1 MTALAARTHR
11 DLRIVVAY
19 AQATL
24 RDIVAYRADLF
35 LKLVGYPA
43 RILMMFFLWRILLGD
58 GTVAGRSF
66 QDVFTYYL
74 LAMLL
79 AQMYPFVRMA
89 RSIREEIFSGDIAT
103 YLARGIPHHAV
114 WSGRFL
120 ATTAAYL
127 VVILPLSLVLL
138 ARFGNL
144 NTTWRGATQFLA
156 LLAVGLLIKLLIWYA
171 VGISAFLTEENVGQA
186 RLVDL
191 VDTFFSGA
199 LLPLYVF
206 PERLQVLAK
215 ALPFSIT
222 LYAPVDAL
230 IQPHAWSAFWGIAA
244 LGAAWVVGL
253 ALIARFLFWL
263 GWRQFTGHGA

>member
-1 MTALAARTHR
+1 MTVLADRAQR

-24 RDIVAYRADLF
+24 RDIVAYRFDLF
-35 LKLVGYPA
+35 LKLLGYPA
-43 RILMMFFLWRILLGD
+43 RILMMFFLWRLLLGD

-66 QDVFTYYL
+66 EDVFTYYL

-79 AQMYPFVRMA
+79 TQMYPFVRMA
-89 RSIREEIFSGDIAT
+89 RTIREEIFSGDIIT

-144 NTTWRGATQFLA
+144 SLTGRGAAQFLV
-156 LLAVGLLIKLLIWYA
+156 LLALGLVIRLLIWYA
-171 VGISAFLTEENVGQA
+171 VGISAFFTEENVGQA
-186 RLVDL
+186 RLVEL
-191 VDTFFSGA
+191 LDTFFSGA
-199 LLPLYVF
+199 LLPLYIF
-206 PERLQVLAK
+206 PDGLQALAK

-222 LYAPVDAL
+222 LFAPVDAL
-230 IQPHAWSAFWGIAA
+230 IQPHSWGAFWGIAA
-244 LGAAWVVGL
+244 LGTAWVVGL
-253 ALIARFLFWL
+253 AIIAYLLFWL